1 MIVIIDTQM
10 TQEIQVLEHLYIP
23 FCEENPKKYREG
35 IKRTDLNNKSNSS
48 IPHRV
53 NLNYCSISD
62 IFFLENGQELSFS
75 WVSSGFVC
83 LSS

>member
-35 IKRTDLNNKSNSS
+35 IKRTDLNNKKQ
-48 IPHRV
+48 
-53 NLNYCSISD
+53 
-62 IFFLENGQELSFS
+62 F
-75 WVSSGFVC
+75 
-83 LSS
+83 